1 MAIVLDEQQRRAI
14 EHLRGPML
22 VVAGAG
28 TGKTTVLV
36 ERIARL
42 IREGYAGAG
51 EVLAVTYTENAAQV
65 LRERVEKLVGKN
77 CRDLQATTFHAYCNS
92 ILHRAGQS
100 FGVVDEI
107 DLYVYLR
114 RRISELPLE
123 FYSRAAS
130 PGQFLEALTDFFSR
144 CHDELVTA
152 DDYARYVEEVAAGKW
167 PLPRVVSSKQ
177 LAEIERE
184 EALARCREISAVY
197 TRVEQMLREENLG
210 TFGHMILRAVQ
221 LLRGNPETLER
232 ERARARFLLIDEFQ
246 DANLAQIELAQL
258 LAGTE
263 QNVFAVGDPDQAIY
277 RFRGASS
284 AAFAEFARRFP
295 LAKAVVLGKNRR
307 SGPAVLHC
315 AHAVIANNPE
325 VHCVLDDRGACFQRR
340 ALESARAERAQSE
353 GRLPL
358 WPPVQVVACNS
369 DEQEAAEIA
378 AEIDKILG
386 KPARQEKPSV
396 PRIGVLYRLHSHRDH
411 IVREL
416 AARNIGF
423 SVRGINAL
431 ETAEVRDL
439 LACLRVMHTPPDSE
453 SLFRVAALPM
463 FGLDAETVR
472 EALAA
477 AGRDAEFESV
487 LRSLEGGQQVID
499 VAEQARA
506 AAQARGMKATAA
518 VEIAIQSF
526 ALEASSP
533 AVEAFRTFVSVW
545 ERKAITVSKTLVE
558 LLEYLEFFAETA
570 AAVEL
575 PVAADEDDPNVVRL
589 MTVHSAKGLEFDH
602 VFLVRLNQSSFP
614 TNYREKL
621 FEFPRELRKSVAA
634 EGDSTEI
641 HRQEERRLFYVGLTR
656 ARDSL
661 ALYARA
667 SRSRKDPRP
676 QGFVRELMDSP
687 LARNWW
693 ASRTASA
700 YRTALAAAS
709 ATAGVAQWLMIA
721 PSARLRSPSLSAT
734 AIESYDRCPLQFKLR
749 RDWKIPGRVSAALH
763 FGQAVHTVLKDFYD
777 VLKAGRRRT
786 LQQVMELFRAQLEA
800 AHVAD
805 PVQRALYLRDGER
818 HLTRFVSLHAQQDAG
833 SVLDTERS
841 FEIKIG
847 AVAVRGRVDR
857 IDRIEGERV
866 TITDYKTGAVRDQ
879 RYADQSLQLSIYA
892 IAARDSWKLHPERL
906 VLYNLADNST
916 VETSRTKAELES
928 ARERVQ
934 EVAARIA
941 QGDFDPTPGYH
952 CRSCAYRRLCPATEQ
967 DVALPVRAAEAGAS
981 SD

>member
-1 MAIVLDEQQRRAI
+1 MAIILDEQQRRAI
-14 EHLRGPML
+14 EHVRGPML

-36 ERIARL
+36 QRIARL
-42 IREGYAGAG
+42 IREGYAGPG
-51 EVLAVTYTENAAQV
+51 EILAVTYTENAAQV
-65 LRERVEKLVGKN
+65 LRERVEEMVGKT
-77 CRDLQATTFHAYCNS
+77 CRELQATTFHAYCNS
-92 ILHRAGQS
+92 ILHRAGQA
-100 FGVVDEI
+100 FGVLDEI

-114 RRISELPLE
+114 RRIAELPLE

-144 CHDELVTA
+144 CHDELITA
-152 DDYARYVEEVAAGKW
+152 GDYARYVEEVAAGKW
-167 PLPRVVSSKQ
+167 PLPRVVSSRQ

-197 TRVEQMLREENLG
+197 TRVEQMLVEENLG

-221 LLRGNPETLER
+221 LLQGNPQALER
-232 ERARARFLLIDEFQ
+232 ERGRARFLLMDEFQ

-295 LAKAVVLGKNRR
+295 RAQTVVLEKNRR
-307 SGPAVLHC
+307 SGPAILHC
-315 AHAVIANNPE
+315 AHAVIANNPG
-325 VHCVLDDRGACFQRR
+325 VHYVPDDRGACFRRR
-340 ALESARAERAQSE
+340 ALESARAERAQLE

-369 DEQEAAEIA
+369 DEQEAAEVA

-386 KPARQEKPSV
+386 KPARQEKPGV

-477 AGRDAEFESV
+477 AGRDAEFEAV
-487 LRSLEGGQQVID
+487 LRSLQGGQQVID

-526 ALEASSP
+526 ALQISHP
-533 AVEAFRTFVSVW
+533 AVEAFRKFVSVW
-545 ERKAITVSKTLVE
+545 EKKPITVRKTLAE

-570 AAVEL
+570 AVVEVPL
-575 PVAADEDDPNVVRL
+575 AADEDDPNVVRL

-641 HRQEERRLFYVGLTR
+641 HRQEERRLFYVGMTR

-667 SRSRKDPRP
+667 SRSRKEPRP

-693 ASRTASA
+693 ASRTAGA

-709 ATAGVAQWLMIA
+709 ATTGVAQWLMIA

-734 AIESYDRCPLQFKLR
+734 SIESYDRCPLQFKLR

-777 VLKAGRRRT
+777 ALKAGRRRT
-786 LQQVMELFRAQLEA
+786 LQEVMELFRAQLEA

-818 HLTRFVSLHAQQDAG
+818 HLTRFVGLHAQQDAG

-841 FEIKIG
+841 FEIRIG

-866 TITDYKTGAVRDQ
+866 IITDYKTGAVRDQ

-934 EVAARIA
+934 EVASRIA